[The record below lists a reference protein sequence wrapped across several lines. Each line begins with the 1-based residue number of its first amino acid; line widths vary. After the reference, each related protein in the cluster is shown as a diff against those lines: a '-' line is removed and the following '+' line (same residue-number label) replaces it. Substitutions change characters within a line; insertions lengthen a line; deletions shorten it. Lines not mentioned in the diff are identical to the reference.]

1 MERERSTGR
10 NPLSAAMVALVLAG
24 WAGAIEE
31 ARSQPFPVA
40 PALRQGLKELPS
52 VADRPKVAAPAVL
65 VKTIFTRLEFAPH
78 TFCDVNLHLVFVPGK
93 QLDKFTIPA
102 RFFGHGSEVK
112 NDQGE
117 KPVHTIPQADI
128 MAVDAQGHVCRVRV
142 GDATFRVIVHEKKT
156 ITKK

>member
-1 MERERSTGR
+1 MTRERSIAR
-10 NPLSAAMVALVLAG
+10 IWLSVGVVGVVLAG
-24 WAGAIEE
+24 PAGVLEE
-31 ARSQPFPVA
+31 ACSQPFPVA

-65 VKTIFTRLEFAPH
+65 VKTIFTRLEFAPQN
-78 TFCDVNLHLVFVPGK
+78 FCDVNLHLVFVPGK

-112 NDQGE
+112 NDQGA

-128 MAVDAQGHVCRVRV
+128 LEVDAQGHVCRVRV

-156 ITKK
+156 ITRK